1 MAAEAMTEEGMNEAL
16 YAAAEAGDAAEVAS
30 LLDSGASANQQHNVS
45 FLGAR
50 TRCASTRRH
59 EECGPPPRARPLTL
73 TCEASWARCLTG

>member
-45 FLGAR
+45 FWGPDCAVLPRGGTRNVAR
-50 TRCASTRRH
+50 LQGH
-59 EECGPPPRARPLTL
+59 GH
-73 TCEASWARCLTG
+73 